1 MIRLLRPY
9 LFSCVSLSLCLW
21 PAPGLQVLMR
31 SGVTAHTGP
40 DTRTKTHDVMGDQ
53 EDGHNQR
60 WRLGAL
66 HDVQHPAQNTR
77 PAPGTGQTLA
87 AISMGREG
95 DWRDSKCHGEPGVR
109 ETAQR
114 HCYTLETHSDW
125 DVTTGLIRP

>member
-1 MIRLLRPY
+1 
-9 LFSCVSLSLCLW
+9 
-21 PAPGLQVLMR
+21 MR
-31 SGVTAHTGP
+31 SDSHHWPGHADK
-40 DTRTKTHDVMGDQ
+40 DTRCDGGPG
-53 EDGHNQR
+53 EAGHNQR

-77 PAPGTGQTLA
+77 PAPGCGQTLA

-95 DWRDSKCHGEPGVR
+95 DWRDTSQQMSRRAERER

-125 DVTTGLIRP
+125 DVTPGLIGAMSVWSLMFADSNVGV